1 MKKPKMPSLEEC
13 IEISS
18 DANWSKFCGPRDTNF
33 EKDEKFYTLGFKDE
47 LNLPLQYQKDA
58 IVLPTARDMPD
69 TFVDNIDIQNVRVTV
84 NKKGTSEKAKE
95 AQEMER
101 KFYLGTIHR
110 TNVESPISPWRQA
123 AKHFAYLG
131 CGVLGTFW
139 DADRWVDKPEE
150 KEGESEEDY
159 AIRLDEWRAETH
171 LSLPIIIRAIHPAW
185 IMPDPY
191 TTGQLYVVER
201 RKKLRFEAER
211 VWPHW
216 KNPQG
221 KGPNDEVV
229 HKSYWDEDY
238 RCELVDGEPIL
249 RIKGGVVNHKYGFI
263 PYTII
268 ESGLGNLDKDASLAE
283 RYVGILRYMYDV
295 LISESRNYT
304 NNDILIKWE
313 TMKGGYITGPSG
325 QTIPEVKQAYGEYS
339 QIPEGVEFHE
349 WGRKLPPA
357 EAYTHLALTRDYID
371 SHAGPRV
378 MRGLESNIRSGA
390 QERFRVSQASVRYAY
405 ATPAFQNGTSLVL
418 AKCAMLVKNVI
429 PGEFNVWAKTP
440 HDEIDVVI
448 KKDLLK
454 EPFAP
459 YVEFSPI
466 SEEDEYRRHD
476 DIAKMVQ
483 QGIYTRE
490 FAWTQMNNVDPAKMA
505 KDVAKAQLRA
515 SPMFNQLKDQY
526 LSQRFQEVV
535 APPAPVAPQPGA
547 SPTPPPTPAPPPQG
561 GMPVEGQRGMV
572 PPIPE
577 KAPIGSAQ
585 ELENQIR
592 AREQATSSGI
602 ITQGRGGGG
611 AR

>member
-1 MKKPKMPSLEEC
+1 MKKPSLQ
-13 IEISS
+13 EIIDLTS
-18 DANWSKFCGPRDTNF
+18 DTNWTKHCGERDNNF
-33 EKDEKFYTLGFKDE
+33 AKDEKFYTLNFKDL
-47 LNLPLQYQKDA
+47 LNLPLQYRNDA
-58 IVLPTARDMPD
+58 VVLPTARDMPD

-84 NKKGTSEKAKE
+84 NKKGTSAKDAE

-131 CGVLGTFW
+131 CAVLRTTW
-139 DADRWVDKPEE
+139 DADSWLDKPEQ
-150 KEGESEEDY
+150 KEGETEEEY
-159 AIRLDEWRAETH
+159 AVRIDKWRAETH
-171 LSLPIIIRAIHPAW
+171 LALPIIIRAIHPAW
-185 IMPDPY
+185 IMPDPS
-191 TTGQLYVVER
+191 TTGQLYVVEK

-211 VWPHW
+211 IWPW
-216 KNPQG
+216 WGNPQQ
-221 KGPNDEVV
+221 KNMDEEVV
-229 HKSYWDEDY
+229 HISYWDKDY
-238 RCELVDGEPIL
+238 RCELIDGEPVL
-249 RIKGGVVNHKYGFI
+249 RIKGGIVAHRYGFI

-313 TMKGGYITGPSG
+313 TMKGGYRVGENA
-325 QTIPEVKQAYGEYS
+325 QAMPEIKQAYGEYPFV
-339 QIPEGVEFHE
+339 PEGVEFKE
-349 WGRKLPPA
+349 WGRRLPPA

-378 MRGLESNIRSGA
+378 LRGLESNVRSGA
-390 QERFRVSQASVRYAY
+390 QERYRAAQASARYAY

-429 PGEFNVWAKTP
+429 PGDFQVWAKTP

-448 KKDLLK
+448 KKDLLQ

-466 SEEDEYRRHD
+466 SEEDEYRRQD
-476 DIAKMVQ
+476 SLVKLVQ
-483 QGIYTRE
+483 AGVYTPE
-490 FAWTQMNNVDPAKMA
+490 FAWTQMNNVDPKKMA
-505 KDVAKAQLRA
+505 KDVEKARLKA
-515 SPMFNQLKDQY
+515 SPMFNQIKDQY
-526 LSQRFQEVV
+526 LAQRFQFALQQAGLPAQLPTQ
-535 APPAPVAPQPGA
+535 APPAPP
-547 SPTPPPTPAPPPQG
+547 
-561 GMPVEGQRGMV
+561 GMPMEPMEGQRGMV

-577 KAPIGSAQ
+577 RAPIGSAQ
-585 ELENQIR
+585 EQENLIR
-592 AREQATSSGI
+592 ARMQAMRSGI
-602 ITQGRGGGG
+602 QTQGRGGGG
-611 AR
+611 MR

>member
-1 MKKPKMPSLEEC
+1 MKKKPSLQE
-13 IEISS
+13 ILDISS
-18 DANWSKFCGPRDTNF
+18 DANWLKFCGERDRNF
-33 EKDEKFYTLGFKDE
+33 EKDEKFYKLDFKDM
-47 LNLPLQYQKDA
+47 LDLPLQYQKDA
-58 IVLPTARDMPD
+58 VVLPTARDMPD

-84 NKKGTSEKAKE
+84 NKKGTSEKDAK

-101 KFYLGTIHR
+101 KLYLGTIHR

-139 DADRWVDKPEE
+139 DADRWINKPEQE
-150 KEGESEEDY
+150 EGESEEDY
-159 AIRLDEWRAETH
+159 AVRLDEWRAETH
-171 LSLPIIIRAIHPAW
+171 FALPIIIRAIHPAW
-185 IMPDPY
+185 IMPDTY
-191 TTGQLYVVER
+191 TTGQLYVVEK

-211 VWPHW
+211 IWPW
-216 KNPQG
+216 WGNPQG
-221 KGPNDEVV
+221 KNIDEEVI
-229 HKSYWDEDY
+229 HKSYWDKDF
-238 RCELVDGEPIL
+238 RCELVDDEPIL
-249 RIKGGVVNHKYGFI
+249 RVKSGVVNHKYNFI

-268 ESGLGNLDKDASLAE
+268 ESGLGNLDIDASLAE

-313 TMKGGYITGPSG
+313 TMKGGYTTGPTA
-325 QTIPEVKQAYGEYS
+325 QTIPEIKQAYGEFPYV
-339 QIPEGVEFHE
+339 PEGVEFHYWE
-349 WGRKLPPA
+349 RKLPPA
-357 EAYTHLALTRDYID
+357 EAYSHLALTRDYID

-429 PGEFNVWAKTP
+429 PGDFQVWAKTP

-448 KKDLLK
+448 KKDLLQ

-466 SEEDEYRRHD
+466 SEEDEYRRQD
-476 DIAKMVQ
+476 SLVKLVQ
-483 QGIYTRE
+483 AGIYTRE

-526 LSQRFQEVV
+526 LSQRFQEVL
-535 APPAPVAPQPGA
+535 APPAPPTVAPVPK
-547 SPTPPPTPAPPPQG
+547 PQG
-561 GMPVEGQRGMV
+561 GMPTGEPPTEPGRSLV

-585 ELENQIR
+585 EQENIIR
-592 AREQATSSGI
+592 AREQAMRSGI
-602 ITQGRGGGG
+602 QTQGRFGGGN
-611 AR
+611 R